1 MRQHRHFILPMLNDR
16 TVTHA
21 GEWIHRARNVI
32 THALDDIG
40 HSSIGWRKY
49 IPAEGVVILIVLSL
63 AAMSFLIRTHAE
75 QVEGKPLVRHIMM
88 MVQLAGIAAPKD
100 QPAIPKWQR

>member
-1 MRQHRHFILPMLNDR
+1 MLDDH

-32 THALDDIG
+32 THAFDDIG
-40 HSSIGWRKY
+40 HNSIGWRKD

-63 AAMSFLIRTHAE
+63 AAMSFLIRTDAE
-75 QVEGKPLVRHIMM
+75 QVEGKPLFRHIMM
-88 MVQLAGIAAPKD
+88 MVQLTGVAAPKD
-100 QPAIPKWQR
+100 QPAIPKRQR